1 MKCISHPFSIG
12 YKHPSKS
19 KSANVTP
26 SFVVVILVILV
37 ILVPVVV
44 VVFLLPFWLSSVF
57 VSVVIE
63 KKGHLDDVFT

>member
-26 SFVVVILVILV
+26 SFVVVVILV

-44 VVFLLPFWLSSVF
+44 VVFLLPFWISSVL
-57 VSVVIE
+57 VSVVIA
-63 KKGHLDDVFT
+63 KKSHLDDVFT

>member
-26 SFVVVILVILV
+26 SFVVVVV

-44 VVFLLPFWLSSVF
+44 VLFLLPFWLSSVL
-57 VSVVIE
+57 VSVVIA
-63 KKGHLDDVFT
+63 KKSHLDDVFT

>member
-26 SFVVVILVILV
+26 SFVVVVILV

-57 VSVVIE
+57 VSVVIA
-63 KKGHLDDVFT
+63 KKGHLDDVYT

>member
-26 SFVVVILVILV
+26 SFVVVVILV
-37 ILVPVVV
+37 ILVPVLV
-44 VVFLLPFWLSSVF
+44 VVFLLPFWLSSVL
-57 VSVVIE
+57 VSVVIA
-63 KKGHLDDVFT
+63 KKSHLDDVFT

>member
-26 SFVVVILVILV
+26 SFVVVVILV

-44 VVFLLPFWLSSVF
+44 VVFLLPFWLSSVL
-57 VSVVIE
+57 VSVVIA
-63 KKGHLDDVFT
+63 KKSHLDDVFT

>member
-37 ILVPVVV
+37 PVVV
-44 VVFLLPFWLSSVF
+44 VVFLLPFWLSSVL
-57 VSVVIE
+57 VSVVIA
-63 KKGHLDDVFT
+63 KKSHLDDVFT

>member
-26 SFVVVILVILV
+26 SFVVVAILV

-44 VVFLLPFWLSSVF
+44 VVFLLPFWLSSVL
-57 VSVVIE
+57 VSVVIA
-63 KKGHLDDVFT
+63 KKSHLDDVFT

>member
-26 SFVVVILVILV
+26 SFVVVVILV

-57 VSVVIE
+57 VSVVIA
-63 KKGHLDDVFT
+63 KKSHLDDVFT

>member
-1 MKCISHPFSIG
+1 MCISHPFSIG

-26 SFVVVILVILV
+26 SFLVVVILVVVILV

-44 VVFLLPFWLSSVF
+44 AVAVVGVF
-57 VSVVIE
+57 
-63 KKGHLDDVFT
+63 F

>member
-26 SFVVVILVILV
+26 SFVVVVILV
-37 ILVPVVV
+37 VPVVVV
-44 VVFLLPFWLSSVF
+44 VVFLLPFCWLSSVL
-57 VSVVIE
+57 VSVVIA
-63 KKGHLDDVFT
+63 KKSHLDDVFT

>member
-26 SFVVVILVILV
+26 SFVVVAILV

-57 VSVVIE
+57 VSVVIA